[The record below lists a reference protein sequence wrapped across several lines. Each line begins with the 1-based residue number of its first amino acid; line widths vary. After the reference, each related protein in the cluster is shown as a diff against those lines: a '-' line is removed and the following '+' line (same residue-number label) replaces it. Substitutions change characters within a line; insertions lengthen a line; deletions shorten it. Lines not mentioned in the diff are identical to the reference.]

1 MWDIYANQ
9 VSIYRK
15 EQVIDIFGWQTEEE
29 IERWEIVY

>member
-9 VSIYRK
+9 GSIYEK
-15 EQVIDIFGWQTEEE
+15 QQVIGIFGWQTKEE